1 MKFREHIISL
11 MFLLFFVFMLS
22 YPMSSIDAAMRG
34 IRLFA
39 DIIFPS
45 LFPFF
50 VLTALLPS
58 IPWVNVFATFISPV
72 TRKLFN
78 VSGYG
83 AIVFFSGSVS
93 GFPTGAKM
101 TADLLEK
108 NKISIPDANRL
119 ICFTN
124 GASPMFLI
132 GAVAGGLMSQPTL
145 GSTLFLCH
153 LTGNIIIGIAAG
165 KYIKGPSFH
174 ADLTERE
181 PVDYLTLF
189 REAIS
194 SSVRQL
200 LTVGGLIVFFSVLI
214 ESCNQLLEEI
224 YTGAHHA
231 KINLVISGILEL
243 SNGAES
249 AASASSTY
257 IAAILIL
264 SMTSFSGL
272 CIHMQILSFISHLP
286 ISYQSYFY
294 SRLLHAVISP
304 LIFVIY
310 TYLFPLKTDSPA
322 VKEVI
327 APVEY
332 GITSA
337 QVITLSLIILGILT
351 FLMTYRIEK
360 SRF

>member
-1 MKFREHIISL
+1 MKFREHIISF

-34 IRLFA
+34 IRLFT

-50 VLTALLPS
+50 VLTALLPY
-58 IPWVNVFATFISPV
+58 IPWVNLFASYISPV

-108 NKISIPDANRL
+108 NKISIADARRL

-132 GAVAGGLMSQPTL
+132 GAVAGGMMNQPTL
-145 GSTLFLCH
+145 GSVLFLCH
-153 LTGNIIIGIAAG
+153 LTGNIIIGITAG

-174 ADLTERE
+174 TDLSERE
-181 PVDYLTLF
+181 PADFLALF
-189 REAIS
+189 RESIA

-224 YTGAHHA
+224 YTGTHQVRV
-231 KINLVISGILEL
+231 NLFISGLLEL

-257 IAAILIL
+257 MAAILIL

-272 CIHMQILSFISHLP
+272 CIHMQIVSFISHLP
-286 ISYQSYFY
+286 ISYKSYLY

-304 LIFVIY
+304 LLFVIY
-310 TYLFPLKTDSPA
+310 TIIFPLNLDSPA
-322 VKEVI
+322 VKEAI
-327 APVEY
+327 APLEY
-332 GITSA
+332 GMTTS
-337 QVITLSLIILGILT
+337 QFITLSLIAFGILT
-351 FLMTYRIEK
+351 SLLTFRTEK